1 MAKKK
6 SEAFEEA
13 LKKLQGIVEKLERG
27 DLPLEDAL
35 SSFTEGVKLAKF
47 CHQKLEEAENK
58 IQELL
63 KDEQGNWTN
72 ATLEKNSSE
81 KLVEEGKD

>member
-6 SEAFEEA
+6 SEKFEDA
-13 LKKLQGIVEKLERG
+13 LKQLQGIVEKLERG

-35 SSFTEGVKLAKF
+35 ESFTEGVRLVRF

-58 IQELL
+58 VRMLL
-63 KDEQGNWTN
+63 KDEHGEWTTVPFETP
-72 ATLEKNSSE
+72 AEDNSTQ
-81 KLVEEGKD
+81 

>member
-27 DLPLEDAL
+27 DLPLEDAMA
-35 SSFTEGVKLAKF
+35 SFTEGVKLAKF

-58 IQELL
+58 IQELV
-63 KDEQGNWTN
+63 KDEEGNWTGS
-72 ATLEKNSSE
+72 ALEKTPPE
-81 KLVEEGKD
+81 KLSELDRD